1 MAKPR
6 KYVTV
11 ECTGFSLGGGVD
23 VYQGETLEMP
33 AGEAD
38 VKIASGMVRDA
49 TPTEVSAY
57 VTKKEAT
64 ARRAAE
70 LEAAGDADDDAGDE
84 SKATTSGKKK

>member
-23 VYQGETLEMP
+23 VYQGETLELP

-38 VKIASGMVRDA
+38 VKIAAGMVRDA
-49 TPTEVSAY
+49 TPQEAAAY
-57 VTKKEAT
+57 VTKKEAA
-64 ARRAAE
+64 ARRRAE
-70 LEAAGDADDDAGDE
+70 VDDDGDDDASDDG
-84 SKATTSGKKK
+84 KATTSSKKK